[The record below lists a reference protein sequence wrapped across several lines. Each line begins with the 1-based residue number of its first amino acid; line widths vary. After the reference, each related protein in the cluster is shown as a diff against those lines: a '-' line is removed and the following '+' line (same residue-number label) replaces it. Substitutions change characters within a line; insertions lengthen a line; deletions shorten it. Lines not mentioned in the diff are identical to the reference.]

1 MRAASMRRR
10 RHEEE
15 EESAFVS
22 MTDMTVGFLFIVILL
37 LAFFASQYNPSEM
50 VPRHEY
56 EKVLTERN
64 ALAEELKRLEQRI
77 AQLLKERD
85 AAIAARERADKE
97 IAELKSRIAKLEA
110 ELERLRKPNP
120 LEAYINSSMEAR
132 RRILQQLRERIAL
145 DFPDLQLMPSEE
157 SLRFQGEGLFKR
169 GESTLLPDRLR
180 LVQVLADR
188 LREILPCY
196 TLGADARFDANCNS
210 GFALIEAVQIEGH
223 TDSDGDDMANL
234 VLSTNRATTTFRA
247 MTTQQEKLLN
257 YLNFQRQPVLSVAGY
272 GRMRP
277 IASND
282 TVEDKASNRR
292 IDLRIIMYV
301 PHDTDEIDKV
311 RNALLIGSRMSSP

>member
-1 MRAASMRRR
+1 MRASSMRRR

-37 LAFFASQYNPSEM
+37 LAFFASRYNRSEM
-50 VPRHEY
+50 VPRSQY
-56 EKVLTERN
+56 EQVLNERD
-64 ALAEELKRLEQRI
+64 ALAEELKRLQQRI
-77 AQLLKERD
+77 VQLETERD
-85 AAIAARERADKE
+85 AAIAAREKAEKE
-97 IAELKSRIAKLEA
+97 IAVLKARIAQLEA

-120 LEAYINSSMEAR
+120 LEAYINNSMETR
-132 RRILQQLRERIAL
+132 RRILQQLRDRIAL
-145 DFPDLQLMPSEE
+145 DFPDLQLMLSEE

-169 GESTLLPDRLR
+169 GEYTLLPDGLR

-188 LREILPCY
+188 LHDIVPCY
-196 TLGADARFDANCNS
+196 TLGADARFDTNCNS

-247 MTTQQEKLLN
+247 MTTHQQLLS

-277 IASND
+277 IAPND
-282 TVEDKASNRR
+282 TVEHKASNRR
-292 IDLRIIMYV
+292 IDLRIIMHV
-301 PHDTDEIDKV
+301 PRDTDEIEKV
-311 RNALLIGSRMSSP
+311 RDALLIGSRMSRP

>member
-1 MRAASMRRR
+1 
-10 RHEEE
+10 
-15 EESAFVS
+15 

-37 LAFFASQYNPSEM
+37 LAFFASQYKPSEV
-50 VPRHEY
+50 VPLPKY
-56 EKVLTERN
+56 EKVLAERD
-64 ALAEELKRLEQRI
+64 ALAEELKGLEQRV
-77 AQLLKERD
+77 AQILKERD

-97 IAELKSRIAKLEA
+97 IVELKSRIAQLEA

-120 LEAYINSSMEAR
+120 LEAYINNSMEAR
-132 RRILQQLRERIAL
+132 RRILQQLSDRIAL
-145 DFPDLQLMPSEE
+145 DFPGIQLMLSEE

-180 LVQVLADR
+180 LVQVLANR
-188 LREILPCY
+188 LHEILPCY
-196 TLGADARFDANCNS
+196 TLGGDARFDANCNS

-247 MTTQQEKLLN
+247 MTTHQESLLN
-257 YLNFQRQPVLSVAGY
+257 FLNFQRQPVLSVAGY

-282 TVEDKASNRR
+282 TVEDKATNRR

-311 RNALLIGSRMSSP
+311 RDALLIGSRMSSP